1 MTGLVKWLALIATA
15 WVGVANAAATE
26 SQKFELSSSVAPPMG
41 RMPTAN
47 TCDGQGIS
55 PPLAWTGAPANTQ
68 AFVLIMRD
76 PDATS
81 GTFYHWVWYD
91 IPKSTTELPA
101 QALPPV
107 GTKVGVT
114 SKGNPGYA
122 PPCPPAG
129 HLHHYIFSLYALD
142 APTGLSASADA
153 GTVLGSM
160 QAHVIGVAEDVMTFN
175 R

>member
-1 MTGLVKWLALIATA
+1 MTRLVKWLAL
-15 WVGVANAAATE
+15 VALIWGSAASAADP
-26 SQKFELSSSVAPPMG
+26 QKFQLTSSVAPPMG
-41 RMPTAN
+41 RVPAVN

-55 PPLAWTGAPANTQ
+55 PPLAWTGVPDKTQ

-101 QALPPV
+101 GALPPT
-107 GTKVGVT
+107 GTMMGVN
-114 SKGNPGYA
+114 SANRQGYFA
-122 PPCPPAG
+122 PCPPPG

-142 APTGLSASADA
+142 LPVALSANADA
-153 GTVLGSM
+153 GTVMGAM
-160 QAHVIGVAEDVMTFN
+160 QSHVIGIAEDVMTFN